1 MSYATVEDV
10 QGRMTRA
17 LSEREQAVCSRL
29 LEDAAV
35 LIGSF
40 PSART
45 ASEEAKRTV
54 SCRMV
59 MRALGDGEDSGI
71 PMGASQ
77 GSMSG
82 LGYAQSWTF
91 GNGSGSSGE
100 LYLARADKQM
110 LGIGN
115 CIGASSPLE
124 QLTRET
130 EAET

>member
-1 MSYATVEDV
+1 MSYATIEDV
-10 QGRMTRA
+10 QNRMTRTI
-17 LSEREQAVCSRL
+17 SETEQTACGKL

-35 LIGSF
+35 LIDSF
-40 PSART
+40 PSAKT

-59 MRALGDGEDSGI
+59 MRALGDGETSGI

-91 GNGSGSSGE
+91 GSGSGGSGE

-115 CIGASSPLE
+115 CIGARSPLE
-124 QLTRET
+124 RLIPET